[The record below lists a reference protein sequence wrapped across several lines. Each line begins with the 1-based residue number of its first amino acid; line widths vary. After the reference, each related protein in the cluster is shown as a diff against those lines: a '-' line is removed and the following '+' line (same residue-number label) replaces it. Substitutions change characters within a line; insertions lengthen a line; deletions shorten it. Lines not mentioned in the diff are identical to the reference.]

1 MLHFFFR
8 IVPDLSRILPPT
20 LYSSIYILVLL
31 ILSCA
36 WVLVVSWENDGS
48 SARAVESLCG
58 DGRAVCP
65 DGGTDG
71 HEEAGDIGK

>member
-1 MLHFFFR
+1 M
-8 IVPDLSRILPPT
+8 
-20 LYSSIYILVLL
+20 
-31 ILSCA
+31 
-36 WVLVVSWENDGS
+36 SWENDGS

-71 HEEAGDIGK
+71 HEEAGIHISMLQWECRSIIMHTQRLLPIPSCTGPVCAAFR